1 MSEPRVL
8 CSIRL
13 NHVQTHART
22 KMSESCLV
30 KDPTTS
36 TAIARGILHLCLDT
50 ETVFRDAILRSQE
63 FSGSSFFRRA
73 GRIANTSR
81 SVHRDNIDH

>member
-13 NHVQTHART
+13 NHVHART
-22 KMSESCLV
+22 KIESCLV

-50 ETVFRDAILRSQE
+50 ETVFRDAILR
-63 FSGSSFFRRA
+63 FSGKISRIRGLRMEVEGVWRA
-73 GRIANTSR
+73 NIAELQL
-81 SVHRDNIDH
+81 